1 MREGGGRYIKSRNV
15 LFSHIIKDVG
25 EAENFPRYT
34 QMYAHYLEWFVAN
47 VFKHGILKFSHQS
60 KYCFGSHASE

>member
-1 MREGGGRYIKSRNV
+1 MREGRGRYIKSRNV

-34 QMYAHYLEWFVAN
+34 QMYAHY
-47 VFKHGILKFSHQS
+47 
-60 KYCFGSHASE
+60 